1 MYRFYIKL
9 FCALHGLATN
19 NYNNNL
25 TTRHVIIQEDK
36 ILLIVYMNDMSFKH
50 DQNRERERERERE
63 RVSITTLIRLC
74 NVG

>member
-9 FCALHGLATN
+9 FCALRGLATN

-25 TTRHVIIQEDK
+25 TTRHMILQEDK

-50 DQNRERERERERE
+50 DQNQERERERE
-63 RVSITTLIRLC
+63 IAHNNTY
-74 NVG
+74 